1 MNSARFLRKTR
12 AALPVLA
19 LVTFWLPVISPLTQP
34 GVMTCSHDGVLHW
47 LRAFQL
53 DELARQGILWPRW
66 APGLVFGYGYPLF
79 NFYPVLS
86 LYPLLILHRLGLSL
100 LSSWNAT
107 LALSMLASGLT
118 MYLWARR
125 VMRERAAFVAAVA
138 YMLAPY
144 QLYDVFWRGTLTE
157 SLTLLLLPLGL
168 WAALRTAQTRRWRY
182 ALIGALVYAGV
193 LLTHAPA
200 SLIFTMVLAS
210 YLAMLMLSA
219 KDRGAVALR
228 FAGLVLL
235 GLGLA
240 IFTLAPAFLEKDEVQ
255 FSRAITLGEGNFGNN
270 FLAPG
275 EWVGPLT
282 ASDPQLINPL
292 PVARSLGWAV
302 SLLAALGALA
312 TGLPGS
318 GDTQK
323 HHVVWASLILIVA
336 LGMTLDISQW
346 IWSSVPLLPYI
357 QLPWRFLGAGSLLA
371 ALLAGA
377 GVEALSR
384 RCSGIW
390 LGVGQGIC
398 LLMLATQILPWAYPR
413 LCPMPEN
420 PDWAFSVN
428 FEASGFIGTTTLGE
442 YLPVAVRQVPETS
455 PMVTAMRAHQP
466 VLRWDAPEANVV
478 YADDNG
484 LQARLTLESDTA
496 TRVTYR
502 AFYFPGW
509 RVRVDGQPADLQV
522 TWPLGLMAL
531 TVPAGRHT
539 LTLQFGNTPLRTA
552 SEIVSLIVALAVI
565 ALWILDVR
573 STAQPQPV
581 ARQLSL
587 SAPAWLA
594 LAALGMTLFALKAGW
609 VDRFNTPLRPGR
621 FTDDQIAGA
630 MSRTDI
636 VVGASVRLLGYDL
649 RPRLAASGGVAYVDL
664 YWTLDKPINFLA
676 TVRVLDEHGLT
687 WSSETQWDKSTLKG
701 YNAAPASQEWQIGQ
715 YALDRHAVRLLPG
728 TPPGQYALVVVP
740 YNPETLEQLPA
751 SGGRDAPGSQP
762 GVIIGELEVTAP
774 AQPPEVESLDLPVRV
789 NVPMGKDLAL
799 VGYSQDRTQV
809 DSGQAMLL
817 TLGWKA
823 TVQPQAD
830 YDSRLE
836 LIAPDGKVI
845 AQQPFAP
852 GGDHY
857 PTRRWAAGQ
866 VIRSQV
872 LAHIPGRAETGQ
884 YTWRIMLLDGTGA
897 VVDQATLTS
906 LQINAPQ
913 RVFDPPPTPHPLG
926 AWLGDALVLTGFD
939 APARAAPGQSLPV
952 VLVWQSTLETDR
964 NLKVFVH
971 LVDAQG
977 HLAAQSDAVPANWTR
992 PVSGWQVGEY
1002 VTDAHLLGLKPDLA
1016 PGEYHLVAGM
1026 YDTETGQRLLVA
1038 SGGDVIELSQVQ
1050 VVASRP

>member
-1 MNSARFLRKTR
+1 MNSARFLRTTR

-19 LVTFWLPVISPLTQP
+19 LVTFWLPVIAPLTQP
-34 GVMTCSHDGVLHW
+34 GVMTCSHDGILHW

-53 DELARQGILWPRW
+53 DELVRQGIVWPRW

-79 NFYPVLS
+79 NYYPVLS

-125 VMRERAAFVAAVA
+125 LMRERAAFIAAVA

-157 SLTLLLLPLGL
+157 SLTLPLLPLGL
-168 WAALRTAQTRRWRY
+168 WAALRTAEARRWRY

-200 SLIFTMVLAS
+200 SMIFTLVLAS
-210 YLAMLMLSA
+210 YVAMLMLTA

-240 IFTLAPAFLEKDEVQ
+240 VFALAPAFLERNEVQ
-255 FSRAITLGEGNFGNN
+255 FSRAITLGEGNFVNN
-270 FLAPG
+270 FVTPG
-275 EWVGPLT
+275 ELVGPVT
-282 ASDPQLINPL
+282 ASDPLLVNPP
-292 PVARSLGWAV
+292 PVARSLGWAL
-302 SLLAALGALA
+302 SLLAALGVLA
-312 TGLPGS
+312 TWLVRVD
-318 GDTQK
+318 DTQM
-323 HHVVWASLILIVA
+323 HHIVWAGLVLIVA
-336 LGMTLDISQW
+336 LVMTLDISQR

-371 ALLAGA
+371 AFLAGA

-384 RCSGIW
+384 RCSGLW
-390 LGVGQGIC
+390 LDAGQGIC
-398 LLMLATQILPWAYPR
+398 LVMLAAQILPWAYPR
-413 LCPMPEN
+413 LCPMPQN
-420 PDWAFSVN
+420 PDWAFSAN

-442 YLPVAVRQVPETS
+442 YLPVAVQQVPATS

-466 VLRWDAPEANVV
+466 VVRWDTPDADVV

-484 LQARLTLESDTA
+484 LQAKLTLENKTP
-496 TRVTYR
+496 TLVTYR
-502 AFYFPGW
+502 AFYYPGW
-509 RVRVDGQPADLQV
+509 RATMDDRPADLQV
-522 TWPLGLMAL
+522 TQPFGLMAV

-539 LTLQFGNTPLRTA
+539 LTLQFSNTPLRTA
-552 SEIVSLIVALAVI
+552 SEIVSLVIALAVV
-565 ALWILDVR
+565 ALWILDLR
-573 STAQPQPV
+573 SMPQAQPT
-581 ARQLSL
+581 ALQLPL
-587 SAPAWLA
+587 PTTAWLA
-594 LAALGMTLFALKAGW
+594 LAVLGMTLLALKAGW

-621 FTDDQIAGA
+621 FQDGQIAGV

-636 VVGASVRLLGYDL
+636 VAGASVRLLGYDV
-649 RPRLAASGGVAYVDL
+649 RPSRATYGGVTYVDL
-664 YWTLDKPINFLA
+664 YWTLEKPINFLA
-676 TVRVLDEHGLT
+676 AVRLLDGHGLT

-701 YNAAPASQEWQIGQ
+701 YNAAPASQEWRIGQ
-715 YALDRHAVRLLPG
+715 YALDRHAVRPLPG
-728 TPPGQYALVVVP
+728 TPPGHYALVVVP
-740 YNPETLEQLPA
+740 YNPETLEPLPA
-751 SGGRDAPGSQP
+751 SGGRNAPGSQP
-762 GVIIGELEVTAP
+762 GVAIGELEVTAP
-774 AQPPEVESLDLPVRV
+774 ALPPEAESLDLSVRV
-789 NVPMGKDLAL
+789 NAPMGKDLSL

-809 DSGQAMLL
+809 DSGQTMLL

-823 TVQPQAD
+823 TVPPKAD
-830 YDSRLE
+830 YASRLE
-836 LIAPDGKVI
+836 LIAPDGGVI

-852 GGDHY
+852 GGDAY
-857 PTRRWAAGQ
+857 PTSRWAVGQ
-866 VIRSQV
+866 IILSQV
-872 LAHIPGRAETGQ
+872 LAHIPDRAETGH
-884 YTWRIMLLDGTGA
+884 YTWRIVLLDGAGTLVG
-897 VVDQATLTS
+897 QASLTS

-913 RVFDPPPTPHPLG
+913 RVFDPPSTPHPLG
-926 AWLGDALVLTGFD
+926 AQLGDALVLTGFD

-952 VLVWQSTLETDR
+952 VLVWQATLETDR

-971 LVDAQG
+971 LVDSQG
-977 HLAAQSDAVPANWTR
+977 DLAAQSDAVPANWTR

-1002 VTDAHLLGLKPDLA
+1002 VTDAHLLALKSDLA

-1026 YDTETGQRLLVA
+1026 YDAETGQRLPVA
-1038 SGGDVIELSQVQ
+1038 SGGDAIELDQVQ
-1050 VVASRP
+1050 VAASGS